1 MVASNQHV
9 SKQRR
14 WGGVLLYFPVGG
26 FIDNRA
32 SLVMTDVA
40 ELEREAL

>member
-14 WGGVLLYFPVGG
+14 WGGVLYFPVGG